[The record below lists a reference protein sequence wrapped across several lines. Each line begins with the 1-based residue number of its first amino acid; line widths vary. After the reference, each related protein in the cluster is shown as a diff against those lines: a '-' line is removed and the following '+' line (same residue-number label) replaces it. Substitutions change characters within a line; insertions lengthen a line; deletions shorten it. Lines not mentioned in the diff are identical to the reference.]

1 MKDFAKVIVFLFIMI
16 LAISSVNASELDDNI
31 QGTDAVDLEID
42 ENVNLDYQENNL
54 EDNLDDSLEI
64 SEDNYLEDEDSL
76 DGASESSPKN
86 LLKEDS
92 ATVHKITQSTYSTI
106 FNARGYVLTD
116 KVSSGDIIDL
126 SGSFNKKNFIFTIP
140 CSITST
146 QNDAFLTNCMV
157 KFENVTSNP
166 DSHSF
171 VSNLRFNTS
180 IEMSPCVYLLGSSY
194 IDVFNNNAY
203 STGANSN
210 PTFLVGSSYCNVHD
224 NIYETTFTGYMN
236 MSWKRAGILLGESHY
251 NSIYSNHVTVKDSNP
266 IYLTTYG
273 YEKSN
278 YNVIFNNTVTTSAF
292 SEETGLRNPSAW
304 AYGVHI
310 MGDYNQILN
319 NTIMNT
325 YRGVDSEGSFN
336 LIVGNKIFNLSGS
349 YYEGNNGTDGGEGG
363 IFASYDNII
372 INNTIYDS
380 KITGPAIYAV
390 VNTTV
395 IGNVVRNIT
404 GPNGLQFALTA
415 SNCLIENNTIQMN
428 DGNAI
433 YVKGNMSN
441 LTLSKNILSA
451 KNGTGILIQ
460 KQTRAKFP
468 VDVNIMDNIF
478 LEDCI
483 DYLDYSDVEGKT
495 IVNLRNNTVVVV
507 NDTFFKVFGSDGF
520 IASELFENFIFKGQF
535 SDLKASDASQV
546 VSTFNL
552 DGKTTII
559 GDNAY
564 IKDISF
570 NVNGDDVRIDNIIL
584 NITDASSN
592 AFNFLNVKG
601 GTLVNSVI
609 YFNSTKA
616 GSEGNDYVPIFA
628 SNSNIILN
636 NNTIIVYSDNSALV
650 LNNSNCSLI
659 DNIINSSSLNH
670 PVVLNDNY
678 SCLLLG
684 ENEINSLFDPAILSI
699 NGASVKYLIFI
710 IEDSNYYEYFN
721 PDGSFLDDVI
731 FNFGDTIRIGNVNN
745 KVFRFD
751 IPLVIVGQEGC
762 ILNNSYIILE
772 GESSNSLISN
782 FTFKANDFDFN
793 GDISFITIK
802 DGVSDLLISN
812 NKFIVENLS
821 GENAHL
827 NAIKIDAYETYRNI
841 SIVSNDIAIVSN
853 LSQINGIIV
862 KNEGY
867 KAYDEIIDGISI
879 VGNSISIVNQKDG
892 GNSMGIGLLSSGDGA
907 IADNRINVTSYS
919 VGGISLSNCS
929 DLRLSDNIIEV
940 YGLDYEGF
948 LNLIQDGDFDIK
960 EFIEDN
966 GLSADSAI
974 SADKSTDFASIIL
987 ESNVLIENNGSS
999 KIIHSDNP
1007 SKDLEY
1013 IIKMAEDGES
1023 IDLGNNIYLV
1033 SDSIDI
1039 NKSIGLENGILI
1051 SNLKDKKVLFNIL
1064 SDSNDTFN
1072 VSDALVFLDNG
1083 EVFAL
1088 VNGFNDT
1095 NYIIDVP
1102 SINISNNDFRPINN
1116 NVVGEAVTIVKLI
1129 SGTEALS
1136 VKNEISILNNQIA
1149 SGMKL
1154 FDFDVDSIHDGSDV
1168 LVPSNTTVSFRSET
1182 QIIYQNMTTTAV
1194 DVDTD
1199 GRSGEYFYIT
1209 LKDKEGKA
1217 LANKPIQIGFN
1228 GNVYDRVTDGNGQ
1241 AKLQINLRNAGTYT
1255 FAVCYLGDD
1264 EYNGSFVVAKIVVNK
1279 QKPVISTANYYYK
1292 ASAKSKKISIS
1303 LKSAS
1308 KKPLKNKTVKLVL
1321 NGKTYSGKTN
1331 SNGVVTISVSLSK
1344 KGTYSFTAKYAGDNT
1359 HAAVSKSAK
1368 LTIS

>member
-1 MKDFAKVIVFLFIMI
+1 MRDFAKVIVFLFIMI
-16 LAISSVNASELDDNI
+16 LAISSVNASELDDDI
-31 QGTDAVDLEID
+31 QESVVDLEID
-42 ENVNLDYQENNL
+42 ENINLDYQD
-54 EDNLDDSLEI
+54 DNLDDSLEI
-64 SEDNYLEDEDSL
+64 SEDNYLEDAGSL
-76 DGASESSPKN
+76 DDASDSNSNN
-86 LLKEDS
+86 LLKADS
-92 ATVHKITQSTYSTI
+92 STIHQVTQSTYSQI
-106 FNARGYVLTD
+106 FNAKGYVLTD
-116 KVSSGDIIDL
+116 KVSPGDIIDL

-140 CSITST
+140 CSITSSG
-146 QNDAFLTNCMV
+146 NNAFLTNCMV
-157 KFENVTSNP
+157 EFENVTSNP

-171 VSNLRFNTS
+171 VSNLKFNTS

-210 PTFLVGSSYCNVHD
+210 PTFLVGSSYCNIHD

-251 NSIYSNHVTVKDSNP
+251 NNIYSNHVTVKDSNP

-278 YNVIFNNTVTTSAF
+278 YNLIFNNTVTTSAF

-304 AYGVHI
+304 AYGIHI

-319 NTIMNT
+319 NTIMNV

-336 LIVGNKIFNLSGS
+336 LIAGNKIFNLSGS

-395 IGNVVRNIT
+395 IGNVVKNIT

-415 SNCLIENNTIQMN
+415 SNCLIENNTFDMN

-433 YVKGNMSN
+433 YVKGNMTN

-468 VDVNIMDNIF
+468 VDVAIIDNIF
-478 LEDCI
+478 LEDSI
-483 DYLDYSDVEGKT
+483 DYINYEDVEGKT
-495 IVNLRNNTVVVV
+495 IINLKNNTVVVI
-507 NDTFFKVFGSDGF
+507 NDTFFKVFGSDGS
-520 IASELFENFIFKGQF
+520 IASDIFENFIFKGDF
-535 SDLKASDASQV
+535 SDLMTSDSSQR
-546 VSTFNL
+546 VSAINL
-552 DGKTTII
+552 DGKVTII
-559 GDNAY
+559 GDNSY

-570 NVNGDDVRIDNIIL
+570 NLRGDNVKIDNIIL
-584 NITDASSN
+584 NITDALAN
-592 AFNFLNVKG
+592 AFNFNNVKG
-601 GTLVNSVI
+601 GTLINSVI
-609 YFNSTKA
+609 YFNSTN
-616 GSEGNDYVPIFA
+616 GSTQGKDYVPIFA
-628 SNSNIILN
+628 SNSNISLN

-659 DNIINSSSLNH
+659 DNILNSSSLNH
-670 PVVLNDNY
+670 PVVLNDNN
-678 SCLLLG
+678 SILSLG
-684 ENEINSLFDPAILSI
+684 ENEINSLFDPVILSI
-699 NGASVKYLIFI
+699 NGAIVKYLIFI
-710 IEDSNYYEYFN
+710 IDDSNYYEYFN

-731 FNFGDTIRIGNVNN
+731 FNFGDIITIGNVNN
-745 KVFRFD
+745 KIFRFD
-751 IPLVIVGQEGC
+751 IPLIIVAQEGAL
-762 ILNNSYIILE
+762 LNNCSIILE

-782 FTFKANDFDFN
+782 FTFKANDFN
-793 GDISFITIK
+793 YGGDISFITIK
-802 DGVSDLLISN
+802 DGVSNLLISN
-812 NKFIVENLS
+812 NKFIAENLS
-821 GENAHL
+821 GENAYL
-827 NAIKIDAYETYRNI
+827 NAIKINSYESYRNI
-841 SIVSNDIAIVSN
+841 SIIKNNISIVSN

-879 VGNSISIVNQKDG
+879 IDNYISINNLKDG
-892 GNSMGIGLLSSGDGA
+892 GNSMGISLLSSADGE
-907 IADNRINVTSYS
+907 ILENYINVTSYS
-919 VGGISLSNCS
+919 AGGILFSNCS
-929 DLRLSDNIIEV
+929 DFRLADNIIEV
-940 YGLDYEGF
+940 YGLNYESF

-966 GLSADSAI
+966 QISADSAI
-974 SADKSTDFASIIL
+974 SADKSTDLDSIIL
-987 ESNVLIENNGSS
+987 ENDMLIENKKSS
-999 KIIHSDNP
+999 NIIHSNNP

-1013 IIKMAEDGES
+1013 IIKMAKDGEN

-1033 SDSIDI
+1033 SDSNSI
-1039 NKSIGLENGILI
+1039 NKSIGLNNGILI
-1051 SNLKDKKVLFNIL
+1051 SNLKDKNVLFNIL
-1064 SDSNDTFN
+1064 SDSNDSFN
-1072 VSDALVFLDNG
+1072 VSNALVFLDNG
-1083 EVFAL
+1083 DVFAL
-1088 VNGFNDT
+1088 MNGFNDT
-1095 NYIIDVP
+1095 NCIIDVP
-1102 SINISNNDFRPINN
+1102 SINISDNDFRPINN

-1129 SGTEALS
+1129 SDTEALS
-1136 VKNEISILNNQIA
+1136 VNNEISILNNQFA

-1154 FDFDVDSIHDGSDV
+1154 FDFDVDSIHSGSDV
-1168 LVPSNTTVSFRSET
+1168 LVPSNKTVSFRSET

-1199 GRSGEYFYIT
+1199 GRVGKYFYIT

-1255 FAVCYLGDD
+1255 FAVSYLGGDD
-1264 EYNGSFVVAKIVVNK
+1264 YNGSFVVAKIVVNK
-1279 QKPVISTANYYYK
+1279 QKPVISTTNYYYK
-1292 ASAKSKKISIS
+1292 AAAKSKKISIS
-1303 LKSAS
+1303 LKAAS

-1344 KGTYSFTAKYAGDNT
+1344 KGTYSFTAKYVGDNT
-1359 HAAVSKSAK
+1359 YAAVSKSAK
-1368 LTIS
+1368 LAIS